1 MLKLSFSFQ
10 PITFSYGSQYY
21 IIILFY
27 KFDNSFYY
35 CSGHDYAHKICS
47 FVVKQIA
54 GVMGT
59 DDVLL
64 ALQSFYVYTTRTHIF
79 TYMQHYIWNYKSSMV
94 IIMAQQRSTPTI
106 IMDGWKIE
114 CKQFSLIR
122 QIHLVF
128 DTLCMLLN
136 LKRVTRYVIFK

>member
-1 MLKLSFSFQ
+1 MHVFDTLYIFYSIWWCYNCLSLFNQSLLVMVHSIISSSF
-10 PITFSYGSQYY
+10 
-21 IIILFY
+21 FY
-27 KFDNSFYY
+27 KFDNSFYD
-35 CSGHDYAHKICS
+35 CSSHDYAHKICS

-94 IIMAQQRSTPTI
+94 ITMAQQRSTQTI
-106 IMDGWKIE
+106 KIDGWK
-114 CKQFSLIR
+114 
-122 QIHLVF
+122 
-128 DTLCMLLN
+128 
-136 LKRVTRYVIFK
+136 LKRIINFSNLQWKKW

>member
-1 MLKLSFSFQ
+1 MMLKLSFSFQ

-94 IIMAQQRSTPTI
+94 IIMAQQRSTQTI

-114 CKQFSLIR
+114 KKMIFFNQADSFCIWY
-122 QIHLVF
+122 VF
-128 DTLCMLLN
+128 PE
-136 LKRVTRYVIFK
+136 